1 MGAIPI
7 VLGALGG
14 ASLLT
19 GTATAIRSNSYQ
31 THAAQEAS
39 AEAFERQKE
48 LYDTRTGLSAQ
59 ARQYANMGVN
69 PASVVSGMTGNTVPS
84 VSPTQVPQMHVP
96 SESMAESFNLATQ
109 ALSNYKDG
117 RLKDNQAEML
127 VRQIYGQE
135 IANGYAQLNNE
146 LLEKYGDKE
155 WSAKLRDLGASAFLK
170 YAQGSEAE
178 AQQDLTNVIRLI
190 SNEELGI
197 KKEEAANIALK
208 ISKMLKL
215 IDAQT
220 QSAKASSVESYANAS
235 LARENAKTVSDL
247 RSWQVGFEQARTEIA
262 QSDSFVKR
270 NTLWEQVEGKLGELR
285 AASMLPNQVEQAIQ
299 RAKKENDWYEVNQL
313 LGIVDTGVRA
323 AGTYYGAKTGQGFVN
338 AQDTRNSIQS
348 EYNQY
353 LKDKDNKPKP
363 WSYHQ

>member
-39 AEAFERQKE
+39 AEAYERQKE

-69 PASVVSGMTGNTVPS
+69 PASVVTGMSGNNVPS

-135 IANGYAQLNNE
+135 LANGYAQLNNE

-170 YAQGSEAE
+170 YAQGSVAE
-178 AQQDLTNVIRLI
+178 AQYDLTNVIRLI
-190 SNEELGI
+190 SNEDLGI

-215 IDAQT
+215 LDAQ
-220 QSAKASSVESYANAS
+220 SNSANAS
-235 LARENAKTVSDL
+235 A
-247 RSWQVGFEQARTEIA
+247 FE
-262 QSDSFVKR
+262 
-270 NTLWEQVEGKLGELR
+270 
-285 AASMLPNQVEQAIQ
+285 
-299 RAKKENDWYEVNQL
+299 
-313 LGIVDTGVRA
+313 
-323 AGTYYGAKTGQGFVN
+323 
-338 AQDTRNSIQS
+338 SIQS
-348 EYNQY
+348 GLTSKALRPYQTEMASLLNSVQRIDTRHALLTAQDKLDALFERIEADRNIAEAQKTAAKSEYMKLDKILRQY
-353 LKDKDNKPKP
+353 RAHPTKLATDAALKNFNETFPILSQFAGLAAVAK
-363 WSYHQ
+363 